1 MFAFSWGFARFLE
14 ILRITVVGATSVR
27 EEKTLEFQV
36 SKMGFK
42 GRLSAIVVVGG
53 IFFLYVL
60 SIQATALTKLEIGFN
75 EGKTIRK
82 AHDDAPANLLWVVQ
96 MSDIHI
102 SKWTPER
109 GKALRKSL
117 GHALKLIKPSL
128 VWVTGDLTGTNFLPP
143 SPFSFSLK
151 LV

>member
-1 MFAFSWGFARFLE
+1 
-14 ILRITVVGATSVR
+14 
-27 EEKTLEFQV
+27 
-36 SKMGFK
+36 MGFK

-53 IFFLYVL
+53 FFFLYVL
-60 SIQATALTKLEIGFN
+60 SIQATALSKLEIGSN
-75 EGKTIRK
+75 ESKTIRK
-82 AHDDAPANLLWVVQ
+82 AHDDAPANLVWVVQ

-143 SPFSFSLK
+143 LSLS
-151 LV
+151 L